1 MMFEMFESLII
12 EISQPLP
19 WDALGKKFLGDFF
32 VNMKILISTFGGP
45 IANNKENR
53 RKQLKNIF

>member
-19 WDALGKKFLGDFF
+19 GDALAKIFFGLFFLIY
-32 VNMKILISTFGGP
+32 MKILISMFEGS
-45 IANNKENR
+45 ISNNKENR
-53 RKQLKNIF
+53 RKQL